1 TDQLR
6 LKSQQ
11 AQREALDK
19 FAGEKLTLALSG
31 YAASFVRW
39 KEANAELE
47 TLRTEARE
55 RLREAESLQL
65 ALEEIDGLDP
75 QPGEDEA
82 LKAEAVKLANV
93 EELRAAATLAH
104 QALVAE
110 EFTDSPDA

>member
-1 TDQLR
+1 MAGRRGDDLIGTAVMASVTTDGSPAR
-6 LKSQQ
+6 AEMTP

-55 RLREAESLQL
+55 RLREAESLRRDLQG
-65 ALEEIDGLDP
+65 A
-75 QPGEDEA
+75 Q
-82 LKAEAVKLANV
+82 
-93 EELRAAATLAH
+93 
-104 QALVAE
+104 
-110 EFTDSPDA
+110 